1 MDFILNKADI
11 ESDGYKLEF
20 FNDEMECDSS
30 SPSSDE
36 EDFIEDECSEEVNE
50 CSFYRSFDNREEFS
64 RFKNQIKNPAQVSQ
78 RSEDNFFGEDDLPE
92 LFDPEQ
98 RKDVNFHAFEMDK
111 ERAENF
117 RRTLR
122 CFLEEVNNPFF
133 MLLFMA

>member
-20 FNDEMECDSS
+20 SNDEMECDSS

-64 RFKNQIKNPAQVSQ
+64 RFKNQIKNPVQVSQ

-111 ERAENF
+111 E
-117 RRTLR
+117 
-122 CFLEEVNNPFF
+122 
-133 MLLFMA
+133 

>member
-1 MDFILNKADI
+1 MDFISNKADI

-20 FNDEMECDSS
+20 SNDEMECDSS

-50 CSFYRSFDNREEFS
+50 CSFYRSFDNSEEFS
-64 RFKNQIKNPAQVSQ
+64 RFKNQIKNPVQASH
-78 RSEDNFFGEDDLPE
+78 RSEDNFFGVDDLPE

-98 RKDVNFHAFEMDK
+98 RKDVNFHTFEIGK

>member
-20 FNDEMECDSS
+20 SNDEMECDSS

-64 RFKNQIKNPAQVSQ
+64 
-78 RSEDNFFGEDDLPE
+78 
-92 LFDPEQ
+92 
-98 RKDVNFHAFEMDK
+98 
-111 ERAENF
+111 
-117 RRTLR
+117 
-122 CFLEEVNNPFF
+122 
-133 MLLFMA
+133 